1 MNKGEFRFLLK
12 GVHNDTEII
21 FVSSLKNSQK
31 HFEVEK
37 ITYIDDDLKEVLKK
51 KAIFMQVAL
60 KEV

>member
-21 FVSSLKNSQK
+21 FVSSQKNSQK

-37 ITYIDDDLKEVLKK
+37 ITYIDDDLKEVSKK
-51 KAIFMQVAL
+51 KAIFMQVTL
-60 KEV
+60 KEA